1 MVIGYYNLKFSKNKL
16 RDGVTLS
23 EIFSHKAIYMLYHSH
38 DRRTG
43 KFGETIVT
51 LKVVSLL
58 SVS

>member
-1 MVIGYYNLKFSKNKL
+1 MSLAW
-16 RDGVTLS
+16 DGVILS
-23 EIFSHKAIYMLYHSH
+23 EIFYLKAIYMLYHSH
-38 DRRTG
+38 DRRML